1 MKKLIKTVLGDT
13 RGTAGVELGAI
24 FALISVAILGAL
36 TGLTEG
42 VVSSYNDTAAKV
54 AQASR

>member
-1 MKKLIKTVLGDT
+1 MFKKLLKDT

-36 TGLTEG
+36 TGLSEG
-42 VVSSYNDTAAKV
+42 VVSSYNDTASKV